1 MDLQEALRITK
12 DLSSNGRRAIKKRKV
27 WEWRHSVNWRNRS
40 KQDLSSKS
48 ILGTFG
54 KDSTIVDLKG
64 FRSMA
69 QRYDDKAKSAGQR
82 DSRYRMH
89 RRRLLRVVQVWADRP
104 PQTLERVGLLP
115 NKQVHVSRQT
125 DSGFLHEENR
135 TERVQEAGRLGL
147 IRYSA
152 CLTRR
157 WARQHS
163 TRMFWVFLWV
173 I

>member
-1 MDLQEALRITK
+1 
-12 DLSSNGRRAIKKRKV
+12 
-27 WEWRHSVNWRNRS
+27 
-40 KQDLSSKS
+40 
-48 ILGTFG
+48 
-54 KDSTIVDLKG
+54 
-64 FRSMA
+64 MA

-157 WARQHS
+157 
-163 TRMFWVFLWV
+163 
-173 I
+173 